1 MRSKELNLI
10 ISAKGVIVAEKNN
23 AYKQVEEV
31 KLKKDIY
38 SFDEICSWIDEDPKV
53 KEHYLA
59 VKKELLKSV
68 SIPKRLKK
76 CSFDNFDDY
85 TDNLKKIV
93 KHLKGY
99 SKELTFCNTSNSVF
113 MFGEVGNGKTHL
125 AVSIIKELI
134 KKEAIKNTV
143 KHKIAEDLKLA
154 NDENVIRVVGDEWG
168 YHIAGTTE
176 IKGARQV
183 EFMQGPE
190 LFQELKNSFNDKNKD
205 TGKILGKYKK
215 ADVLVWDDILTA
227 KKTDWVLEQ
236 IHSIISYRYKE
247 ELPIIFTSN
256 LSVEAFNSL
265 ASNDDDYR
273 GKRIFSR
280 IVDMCQGN
288 LFKFD
293 NKDYTLAGVK
303 NDN

>member
-1 MRSKELNLI
+1 MMRSKELNLI
-10 ISAKGVIVAEKNN
+10 ISARGVIVTEKNN
-23 AYKQVEEV
+23 AFKQKEEAELEKAV
-31 KLKKDIY
+31 Y
-38 SFDEICSWIDEDPKV
+38 TFDEIYSWIDENQEV
-53 KEHYLA
+53 KEHYSA

-99 SKELTFCNTSNSVF
+99 SKELAFDNTSNSVF

-154 NDENVIRVVGDEWG
+154 NDENVIRVAGDEWG
-168 YHIAGTTE
+168 YHIAGTIE
-176 IKGARQV
+176 IKGARKI

-190 LFQELKNSFNDKNKD
+190 LFQELKNSFNDKSKD
-205 TGKILGKYKK
+205 TGKVLDKYKK
-215 ADVLVWDDILTA
+215 ADVLIWDDILTA

-256 LSVEAFNSL
+256 LSVENFNNL

-288 LFKFD
+288 LFKFN
-293 NKDYTLAGVK
+293 NKDYRL
-303 NDN
+303 NSIN